1 MSTSLQL
8 YVIRTCPSGPCV
20 RFIPSSVGSGVWKRI
35 NRSLFDAV
43 DDDVVVVVAVMVSEY
58 GEVYMSL
65 LLCVTRG
72 QFQVISSAVVG
83 AR

>member
-35 NRSLFDAV
+35 NRSLFDTL

-58 GEVYMSL
+58 GEVYIITSL
-65 LLCVTRG
+65 VCYAWTIPSY
-72 QFQVISSAVVG
+72 ISLQSPA
-83 AR
+83 

>member
-8 YVIRTCPSGPCV
+8 YVMRTCPSGPCV

-35 NRSLFDAV
+35 NRSLFDTL
-43 DDDVVVVVAVMVSEY
+43 DDDVVVVAVMVSEY

>member
-8 YVIRTCPSGPCV
+8 YVMRTCPSGPCV

-43 DDDVVVVVAVMVSEY
+43 DDDAVVVVAVMVSEY

-65 LLCVTRG
+65 LFCV
-72 QFQVISSAVVG
+72 
-83 AR
+83 

>member
-8 YVIRTCPSGPCV
+8 YVMRTCPSGPCV

-35 NRSLFDAV
+35 NRSLFDTV
-43 DDDVVVVVAVMVSEY
+43 DDVVVVVAVMVSEY